1 MGQSVKA
8 AQHPPSALPHTHTVN
23 MTHDQVKKIYQGW
36 AETYDDDTAKL
47 KAQGP
52 GADYVVDC
60 LTYAL
65 KKGGKN
71 NVSKVTVLD
80 VACGTGIVGVSLQR
94 AGFKSVTGL
103 DFSWEMLDLAQDKG
117 CYNEL
122 VESAFGAEVPHQ
134 LEGRKFDSVVM
145 KGGFAAGHL
154 PLASLETM
162 AKLCKSGGV
171 VINSMTKHYTE
182 IIPEYKNIEQWI
194 KEKED
199 EGVWVVEEKREV
211 ANYMNGRMGMIHVLR
226 VA

>member
-23 MTHDQVKKIYQGW
+23 MTDTTWKSLVYNVDITHDQVKKIYQGW

-103 DFSWEMLDLAQDKG
+103 DFSREMLDLAQDKG

-122 VESAFGAEVPHQ
+122 VESAFRRRGAAPAGGQEIRQCGH
-134 LEGRKFDSVVM
+134 EGRLRRR
-145 KGGFAAGHL
+145 HL
-154 PLASLETM
+154 P
-162 AKLCKSGGV
+162 
-171 VINSMTKHYTE
+171 
-182 IIPEYKNIEQWI
+182 
-194 KEKED
+194 
-199 EGVWVVEEKREV
+199 
-211 ANYMNGRMGMIHVLR
+211 
-226 VA
+226 

>member
-23 MTHDQVKKIYQGW
+23 MTDTTWKSLVYNVDITHDQVKKIYQGW

-80 VACGTGIVGVSLQR
+80 VACGTGIVGVPAACRLQVCDRPRLQPGDAGPGPGQGLLQR
-94 AGFKSVTGL
+94 ARRERVRRR
-103 DFSWEMLDLAQDKG
+103 
-117 CYNEL
+117 
-122 VESAFGAEVPHQ
+122 GAAPAGGQEIRQCGH
-134 LEGRKFDSVVM
+134 EGR
-145 KGGFAAGHL
+145 
-154 PLASLETM
+154 
-162 AKLCKSGGV
+162 
-171 VINSMTKHYTE
+171 
-182 IIPEYKNIEQWI
+182 
-194 KEKED
+194 
-199 EGVWVVEEKREV
+199 
-211 ANYMNGRMGMIHVLR
+211 LR
-226 VA
+226 RRTSSTGQSRNC

>member
-1 MGQSVKA
+1 MGVSQGC
-8 AQHPPSALPHTHTVN
+8 SAPTQCSSPHSHSEHDRHHMEEPGIHVDI
-23 MTHDQVKKIYQGW
+23 THDQVKKIYQGW
-36 AETYDDDTAKL
+36 AETYDGDTAKL

-103 DFSWEMLDLAQDKG
+103 DFSREMLDLAQDKG

-122 VESAFGAEVPHQ
+122 VGARSAP
-134 LEGRKFDSVVM
+134 RCRTSWR
-145 KGGFAAGHL
+145 AG
-154 PLASLETM
+154 
-162 AKLCKSGGV
+162 
-171 VINSMTKHYTE
+171 NST
-182 IIPEYKNIEQWI
+182 
-194 KEKED
+194 
-199 EGVWVVEEKREV
+199 VWS
-211 ANYMNGRMGMIHVLR
+211 
-226 VA
+226 